1 MLQKYTQMVAV
12 TKYIITKNKKT
23 QENVDAYN

>member
-1 MLQKYTQMVAV
+1 MSQMISV
-12 TKYIITKNKKT
+12 TKCIITKNKKT